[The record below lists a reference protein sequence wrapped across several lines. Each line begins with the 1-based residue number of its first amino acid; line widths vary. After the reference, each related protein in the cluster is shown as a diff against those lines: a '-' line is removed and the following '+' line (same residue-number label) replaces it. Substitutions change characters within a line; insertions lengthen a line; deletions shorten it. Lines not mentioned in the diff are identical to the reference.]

1 VRDFQAFFFL
11 TGSLNMADDD
21 EKQEGKGFTVQD
33 RRRFSPDTGEVR
45 KDAPEESDRATQNT
59 PQGET
64 IAGGATEA
72 RQEAAPEINF
82 STFVISLSTQA
93 LMHLGEIADP
103 LSGKVETDVP
113 VAKQMIDIL
122 GMLKDKTRG
131 NLNASEG
138 QLMEDILFDLRM
150 KYVEAVKKR

>member
-1 VRDFQAFFFL
+1 
-11 TGSLNMADDD
+11 MASEE

-33 RRRFSPDTGEVR
+33 RRRFSDTGEARVE
-45 KDAPEESDRATQNT
+45 APETNSSAFASAQ
-59 PQGET
+59 PA
-64 IAGGATEA
+64 AGASSTDQKPLEA
-72 RQEAAPEINF
+72 LPEIDY

-93 LMHLGEIADP
+93 LMHLGEIANP
-103 LSGKVETDVP
+103 LTGKVEPDVP

-122 GMLKDKTRG
+122 GILREKTRG
-131 NLNASEG
+131 NLNANED